1 MLRVFA
7 LGLLGL
13 SICACSSPQKAT
25 TELASASEA
34 SSAQRQPAMHN
45 YAGYD
50 CTSGTLN
57 LRYDG
62 PGSNYAFGG
71 YSNLYVAN
79 EKLAAYE
86 SAEENSQEKLGD
98 EVADQK
104 LEVLFRVESTST
116 IGKIKS
122 SPRVGERCAPG
133 ERSYLS
139 SEFKTHR
146 VIVFEQLSARALAAT
161 GLKNGQKVKFSCKE
175 SSSTPISCPT
185 SGRYRR
191 DDL

>member
-13 SICACSSPQKAT
+13 SLGACSSPQKKAS
-25 TELASASEA
+25 ESASTTEA

-50 CTSGTLN
+50 CKSGALS
-57 LRYDG
+57 LKYDG

-98 EVADQK
+98 DVADQK
-104 LEVLFRVESTST
+104 LEILFRVESTST

-139 SEFKTHR
+139 SQFKTNR
-146 VIVFEQLSARALAAT
+146 VIVFEQLSARASAAT
-161 GLKNGQKVKFSCKE
+161 GLKNGQKVKFSCQE
-175 SSSTPISCPT
+175 SSSTPISCPA